1 MNRGACW
8 ATVHRVAKIWT
19 QLSNFTFTFKDSI
32 RKLLELINEFAQV
45 AEYKTNTKKSFAF
58 LYTNNERSERVIKE
72 TIPFTISSK
81 RIKYLRKKLP
91 KEAKDIYPENYK
103 TLMKEIKDDTNRW
116 RDISCSWLEESM
128 LSK

>member
-1 MNRGACW
+1 M
-8 ATVHRVAKIWT
+8 
-19 QLSNFTFTFKDSI
+19 LPEP
-32 RKLLELINEFAQV
+32 LLELINEFAQV

-58 LYTNNERSERVIKE
+58 LYTDNERSERVIKE

-116 RDISCSWLEESM
+116 RDISCSWFKIIL
-128 LSK
+128 

>member
-1 MNRGACW
+1 M
-8 ATVHRVAKIWT
+8 
-19 QLSNFTFTFKDSI
+19 LPEL
-32 RKLLELINEFAQV
+32 LLELINEFAQV

-91 KEAKDIYPENYK
+91 KEAKDICSENYK
-103 TLMKEIKDDTNRW
+103 ILMKEIKDDTNRW
-116 RDISCSWLEESM
+116 RDILCSWLEESM

>member
-1 MNRGACW
+1 M
-8 ATVHRVAKIWT
+8 
-19 QLSNFTFTFKDSI
+19 LPEP
-32 RKLLELINEFAQV
+32 LLELINEFAQV

-116 RDISCSWLEESM
+116 RDISCSWLEKSM

>member
-1 MNRGACW
+1 M
-8 ATVHRVAKIWT
+8 
-19 QLSNFTFTFKDSI
+19 LPEP
-32 RKLLELINEFAQV
+32 LLELINEFAQV

-58 LYTNNERSERVIKE
+58 LYTDNERSERVIKE

-116 RDISCSWLEESM
+116 RDISCSWLEKSM